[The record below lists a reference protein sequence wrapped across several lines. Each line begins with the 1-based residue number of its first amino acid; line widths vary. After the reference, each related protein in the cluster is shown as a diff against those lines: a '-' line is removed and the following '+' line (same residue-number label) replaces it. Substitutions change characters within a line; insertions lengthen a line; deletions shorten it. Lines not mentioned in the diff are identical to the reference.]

1 MGPGL
6 AAVSAWLFGLSALPV
21 RFFGAL
27 NYIGLQI
34 LASLREVFPEAQAWW
49 PSYGDL
55 AERLSAG
62 DGHLPHA
69 ASKARQIDPLETGC
83 AYADGV
89 LLPLP
94 LLPLM
99 RRVGRFVDQEAFGSG
114 A

>member
-62 DGHLPHA
+62 DGN
-69 ASKARQIDPLETGC
+69 
-83 AYADGV
+83 
-89 LLPLP
+89 LL
-94 LLPLM
+94 
-99 RRVGRFVDQEAFGSG
+99 
-114 A
+114 